1 MTGMAARAGVR
12 LTPTEWT
19 LFGLGTLL
27 VLVAGWHYTGAAY
40 LAAMWSAV
48 GAGVA
53 FAFALLVGS

>member
-1 MTGMAARAGVR
+1 MTGTAARSRVE
-12 LTPTEWT
+12 LSPTEWT
-19 LFGLGTLL
+19 LFCIGALL

-53 FAFALLVGS
+53 FAFALLVDS